1 MFCSLGRE
9 YQREKEEEGK
19 RIKGRGRG
27 KGEKGRKEEK
37 GIIREVSLHRMVG
50 NLSKIKSD

>member
-9 YQREKEEEGK
+9 CQREKEEEGK

-27 KGEKGRKEEK
+27 EGEKRGKEEK

-50 NLSKIKSD
+50 NLSKVNSD